1 LQPSPPFRLSHR
13 ASFHLNK
20 KEYFEAPGINVMAF
34 QDIYPDGNQGGV
46 SIVQNGVR
54 VAAARKELG
63 QFDQN
68 AWSRQIGEAIKAI
81 KADEESLKL
90 KNQFFGDAKHPL
102 DTRQ

>member
-1 LQPSPPFRLSHR
+1 
-13 ASFHLNK
+13 
-20 KEYFEAPGINVMAF
+20 MAF
-34 QDIYPDGNQGGV
+34 QGCLSRWQSGRSVDCSRTV
-46 SIVQNGVR
+46 WR